1 MLQGFRKH
9 KRWMMALIIGPISI
23 AFVATGIYSYSRSN
37 EGDKALAE
45 VGGSKITPEEFD
57 QTKRQELQQLQ
68 QQMGSN
74 FKSSIL
80 DNQQARAALLDR
92 LLTEHALAAEV
103 AKEGILVSREQAINV
118 IKTASGFQVNGKFDP
133 ELYKRYLASQGKT
146 DEGFV
151 QELQQDLARQM
162 LLNNIVRTTIVS
174 KSSVNQLNQ
183 LLRERR
189 EVRLFQIPA
198 ARFIQTVQV
207 SDAQAKAYYDSHKAD
222 FMNPEHEK
230 VEYVV
235 LTPDQFVNTKPTEE
249 DIKTY
254 YEQNAKQFAAPEERE
269 ARHILIGFGSDEKA
283 AEKKAEAI
291 VAQLK
296 AHPDQFAAVA
306 KKESIDPGS
315 AEKGGDLGWFG
326 KGTMVPAFEAA
337 VFSAKKGDI
346 VGPIRTEYGFHIIQ
360 VQDVRGGKVPLLAEV
375 RSKIEAQYGRQ
386 MAQKKYA
393 EAADGF
399 SNMVYENS
407 SSLDPVIKKYNLKP
421 VILENV
427 TKAGLGNTPDAQYLN
442 EHMIELLFSNDC
454 VNEKRNT
461 QAIEVKPN
469 VLVSARVLEHTAA
482 AQIPFDQVKAQI
494 IAKLKADAAVA
505 AAKAEGEKKLAAL
518 RAKPDDAGFTA
529 AAWVSRQQP
538 MGQPPELVSA
548 ELRIPASKL
557 PAYVGTTING
567 VGYVIAHVTASD
579 TPKVTDDELKDAKA
593 ELAKLHGGADMDA
606 YIGGLKGVLKAK
618 VLNKDYVYPAKKG
631 SAPASSPAA
640 K

>member
-74 FKSSIL
+74 FKSGIL

-92 LLTEHALAAEV
+92 LLSERALAVEV

-133 ELYKRYLASQGKT
+133 ELYKRFLASQGKT

-151 QELQQDLARQM
+151 QELQQSLAREM
-162 LLNNIVRTTIVS
+162 LVNNVAGTTIIS

-189 EVRLFQIPA
+189 EVRLFSIPA
-198 ARFIQTVQV
+198 ARFMQTVQV

-269 ARHILIGFGSDEKA
+269 ARHILIGFGGDEKA

-306 KKESIDPGS
+306 KKESIDTGS

-337 VFSAKKGDI
+337 AFSAKKGDI

-360 VQDVRGGKVPLLAEV
+360 VQDVRGGKVPPLAEV

-407 SSLDPVIKKYNLKP
+407 SSLDPVIKKYNRS
-421 VILENV
+421 E
-427 TKAGLGNTPDAQYLN
+427 
-442 EHMIELLFSNDC
+442 E
-454 VNEKRNT
+454 R
-461 QAIEVKPN
+461 
-469 VLVSARVLEHTAA
+469 RVGKEC
-482 AQIPFDQVKAQI
+482 
-494 IAKLKADAAVA
+494 
-505 AAKAEGEKKLAAL
+505 
-518 RAKPDDAGFTA
+518 R
-529 AAWVSRQQP
+529 SRW
-538 MGQPPELVSA
+538 
-548 ELRIPASKL
+548 
-557 PAYVGTTING
+557 
-567 VGYVIAHVTASD
+567 
-579 TPKVTDDELKDAKA
+579 
-593 ELAKLHGGADMDA
+593 
-606 YIGGLKGVLKAK
+606 
-618 VLNKDYVYPAKKG
+618 
-631 SAPASSPAA
+631 SPYH
-640 K
+640 